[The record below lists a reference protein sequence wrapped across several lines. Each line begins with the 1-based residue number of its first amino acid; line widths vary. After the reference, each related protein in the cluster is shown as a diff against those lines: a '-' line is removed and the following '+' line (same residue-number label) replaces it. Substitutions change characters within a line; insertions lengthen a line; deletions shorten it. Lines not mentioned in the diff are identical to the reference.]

1 MPTEAEFD
9 VTNAVYVE
17 QVRSLFKQ
25 IPIALSVN
33 LVNAA
38 LVAIVLTPLATRPL
52 PLPWFVSV
60 VLVTIGRGIL
70 WLAIARARFSP
81 KTLAVGHGW
90 QPAVRCSAACAG
102 GSAESSCFRSSRRSA
117 SSFSSS

>member
-1 MPTEAEFD
+1 MTS
-9 VTNAVYVE
+9 AVYAE
-17 QVRSLFKQ
+17 QVCSLFRQ

-33 LVNAA
+33 FVNAPP
-38 LVAIVLTPLATRPL
+38 VTIVLTPLATWPL

-60 VLVTIGRGIL
+60 VLVTIGRGIYGC
-70 WLAIARARFSP
+70 ATGRAPFSP

-102 GSAESSCFRSSRRSA
+102 GSAELSCFRSSRRSA
-117 SSFSSS
+117 SPFSSS